1 MGVGRDGDL
10 TTDIRAGHEDLSA
23 AVLVDAA
30 APREAEAVLV
40 YLETLMHRL
49 RRLCERTV
57 VDVEAG
63 ATDMAEDEDLRLR
76 QRLDIHV
83 RQCRARRI
91 ADEGL
96 AMHARDDIIH
106 LTGRVLVERGRLL
119 IRIANDRALVR
130 DILAEECTIEPHDVH
145 LAARKQ
151 RHAHPGPWPG
161 RRRIGEVLIVLR
173 IFDIRPEHR
182 RKVVGG
188 AEQLEP
194 GVGRLFHI
202 LRNRGKCVPTVQCMG
217 MRVTFD
223 FVHSKPL

>member
-1 MGVGRDGDL
+1 MCVGRDGDL
-10 TTDIRAGHEDLSA
+10 TADVCAGREDLPA
-23 AVLVDAA
+23 TILIDAA

-40 YLETLMHRL
+40 HLEALMHRL
-49 RRLCERTV
+49 RCLCERMV

-63 ATDMAEDEDLRLR
+63 AADMTEDENLWLR

-83 RQCRARRI
+83 RQRDARRI

-96 AMHARDDIIH
+96 AMHARDDVIH
-106 LTGRVLVERGRLL
+106 LAGRVLEERGRLL
-119 IRIANDRALVR
+119 IRIADDRRRIR
-130 DILAEECTIEPHDVH
+130 DVLAEERAVQPHDIH
-145 LAARKQ
+145 LAAREQ

-161 RRRIGEVLIVLR
+161 RRCIREVLVVLR

-182 RKVVGG
+182 REVVGG
-188 AEQLEP
+188 AEQLES
-194 GVGRLFHI
+194 GVRCLLHI